1 LIERASMLLEDYREF
16 LPITANTPR
25 LTLSEGHTPLL
36 PVPKLAAAI
45 GVHELYVKLES
56 MNPTGSFKDRGMV
69 MAVAKAVEAGSSCVI
84 CASTGNTSA
93 SAAAYAAR
101 AGIEAVVVVPSGKIA
116 LGKLAQALMYGAR
129 LLVIDGNFDDALRI
143 VREISDS
150 HPLTLV
156 NSVNPYRIDGQATA
170 AYEICDVLGRAPDGL
185 CLPVGNAGNITA
197 YWHGFTQYHRAGK
210 ISTLPRMLGFE
221 AAGSAAIVQG
231 APIAYPETIATAIRI
246 GNPASWCYALSA
258 RDESEGIIDAV
269 TDAQILDS
277 WRDLARME
285 GIFIEPASAAGVA
298 GLRMLVQ
305 QQRVDPQGTYV
316 AVLTGHGLKD
326 PNTAVEQFAAPE
338 PIPANMHA
346 ITKWLGLA

>member
-1 LIERASMLLEDYREF
+1 MLLADYREF
-16 LPITANTPR
+16 LPITDKTPM
-25 LTLSEGHTPLL
+25 LSLSEGDTPLL
-36 PVPKLAAAI
+36 PAPALAKSI
-45 GVHELYVKLES
+45 GVAKLYLKLES

-69 MAVAKAVEAGSSCVI
+69 MAVAKAVEAGSKTVI

-93 SAAAYAAR
+93 AAAAYAAR
-101 AGIEAVVVVPSGKIA
+101 AGIDAVVVVPSGKIA

-143 VREISDS
+143 VREISDK

-197 YWHGFTQYHRAGK
+197 YWAGFKRYKAAGK
-210 ISTLPRMLGFE
+210 IVDMPRILGFE
-221 AAGSAAIVQG
+221 AEGSAAIVQG

-246 GNPASWCYALSA
+246 GNPASWQQAVDA
-258 RDESEGIIDAV
+258 RDESEGIIGSV
-269 TDAQILDS
+269 TDAQILAA
-277 WRDLARME
+277 WREIARLE
-285 GIFIEPASAAGVA
+285 GVFIEPASAAGVA
-298 GLRMLVQ
+298 GLRKLVELNQ
-305 QQRVDPQGTYV
+305 VDRTGTYV

-326 PNTAVEQFAAPE
+326 PNTAVDQFAAPE
-338 PIPANMHA
+338 AIPADLA
-346 ITKWLGLA
+346 TITAWLGL

>member
-1 LIERASMLLEDYREF
+1 MLLSKYREF
-16 LPITANTPR
+16 LPVTDQTPE
-25 LTLSEGHTPLL
+25 LSLGEGNTPLL
-36 PVPKLAAAI
+36 PVPRLAAMI
-45 GVHELYVKLES
+45 GVKKLYVKLES

-69 MAVAKAVEAGSSCVI
+69 MAVAKAIEAGSKTVI

-143 VREISDS
+143 VREISDK

-170 AYEICDVLGRAPDGL
+170 AFEICDELGRAPDGL
-185 CLPVGNAGNITA
+185 LLPVGNAGNITA
-197 YWHGFTQYHRAGK
+197 YWAGFKRYYDAGK
-210 ISTLPRMLGFE
+210 ISALPRMLGFE
-221 AAGSAAIVQG
+221 AEGSAAIVRG
-231 APIAYPETIATAIRI
+231 EPIAYPETIATAIRI
-246 GNPASWCYALSA
+246 GNPASWCYALDA
-258 RDESEGIIDAV
+258 RDQSEGIIDSV
-269 TDAQILDS
+269 TDGEILAA
-277 WRDLARME
+277 WRDLAQNE
-285 GIFIEPASAAGVA
+285 GVFIEPASAAGVA
-298 GLRMLVQ
+298 GLRKLVEAGL
-305 QQRVDPQGTYV
+305 VDRDGTYV

-338 PIPANMHA
+338 PIPAEMNA
-346 ITKWLGLA
+346 IAHWLGLA

>member
-1 LIERASMLLEDYREF
+1 MLLTDYREF
-16 LPITANTPR
+16 LPLTANTPM
-25 LTLSEGHTPLL
+25 LTLGEGHTPLL
-36 PVPKLAAAI
+36 DVPRLAAAV
-45 GVHELYVKLES
+45 GVAKLYVKLES

-69 MAVAKAVEAGSSCVI
+69 MAVAKAVEAGSNCVI

-143 VREISDS
+143 VREISES

-170 AYEICDVLGRAPDGL
+170 AYEICDELGRAPDGL

-197 YWHGFTQYHRAGK
+197 YWHGFKQYHAAGK
-210 ISTLPRMLGFE
+210 IKSLPRMLGFE
-221 AAGSAAIVQG
+221 ASGSAAIVRG
-231 APIAYPETIATAIRI
+231 TPIAYPETIATAIRI
-246 GNPASWCYALSA
+246 GNPASWKQAVAA
-258 RDESEGIIDAV
+258 RDESEGIIGEV
-269 TDAQILDS
+269 TDTEILAS
-277 WRDLARME
+277 WRDLARQE
-285 GIFIEPASAAGVA
+285 GVFIEPASAAGVA
-298 GLRMLVQ
+298 GLRKLVQ
-305 QQRVDPQGTYV
+305 NGQVDRDGTYV

-326 PNTAVEQFAAPE
+326 PNTAVEQFATPE
-338 PIPANMHA
+338 PIPANLDA
-346 ITKWLGLA
+346 IVKWLGL

>member
-1 LIERASMLLEDYREF
+1 MKGCRMLLHKYREY
-16 LPITANTPR
+16 LPVTERTP
-25 LTLSEGHTPLL
+25 LLSLSEGNTPLL
-36 PVPKLAAAI
+36 AAPRLAAAI
-45 GVHELYVKLES
+45 GVKELYLKLES

-69 MAVAKAVEAGSSCVI
+69 MAVAKAIEEGSTSVI

-143 VREISDS
+143 VRDISQH

-185 CLPVGNAGNITA
+185 ALPVGNAGNITA
-197 YWHGFTQYHRAGK
+197 YWAGFRRYHEAGK
-210 ISTLPRMLGFE
+210 INALPRMLGFE

-269 TDAQILDS
+269 TDEQILDS
-277 WRDLARME
+277 WRDLSRLE
-285 GIFIEPASAAGVA
+285 GVFIEPASAAGVA
-298 GLRMLVQ
+298 GLRMLVK
-305 QQRVDPQGTYV
+305 QQRVDPAGTYV

-326 PNTAVEQFAAPE
+326 PNTAVEQFATPE
-338 PIPANMHA
+338 PVPANMDA
-346 ITKWLGLA
+346 ITKWLGL

>member
-1 LIERASMLLEDYREF
+1 MKGCRMLLHKYREY
-16 LPITANTPR
+16 LPVSDRTPM
-25 LTLSEGHTPLL
+25 LSLSEGNTPLL
-36 PVPKLAAAI
+36 SAPRLAAVI
-45 GVHELYVKLES
+45 GVKELYLKLES

-69 MAVAKAVEAGSSCVI
+69 MAVAKAIEEGASSVI

-129 LLVIDGNFDDALRI
+129 LLVIEGNFDDALRI
-143 VREISDS
+143 VRDISQH

-185 CLPVGNAGNITA
+185 ALPVGNAGNITA
-197 YWHGFTQYHRAGK
+197 YWAGFKRYHEAGK
-210 ISTLPRMLGFE
+210 INVLPRMLGFE

-246 GNPASWCYALSA
+246 GNPASWCYALTA

-269 TDAQILDS
+269 TDEQILDS
-277 WRDLARME
+277 WRDLARLE
-285 GIFIEPASAAGVA
+285 GVFIEPASAAGVA
-298 GLRMLVQ
+298 GLRMLVA
-305 QQRVDPQGTYV
+305 QQRVDPAGTYV

-326 PNTAVEQFAAPE
+326 PNTAVDQFATPE
-338 PIPANMHA
+338 PVPAHMDA
-346 ITKWLGLA
+346 ITKWLGL

>member
-1 LIERASMLLEDYREF
+1 MLLEDYRAF
-16 LPITANTPR
+16 LPITAKTPM
-25 LTLSEGHTPLL
+25 LSLSEGHTPLL
-36 PVPKLAAAI
+36 EVPRLAAAV
-45 GVHELYVKLES
+45 GVAKLYVKLES

-69 MAVAKAVEAGSSCVI
+69 MAVAKAIEAGSQSVI

-143 VREISDS
+143 VREISES

-170 AYEICDVLGRAPDGL
+170 AYEICDELGFAPTGL

-197 YWHGFTQYHRAGK
+197 YWHGFKQYQAAGK
-210 ISTLPRMLGFE
+210 ISALPRMLGFE
-221 AAGSAAIVQG
+221 ASGSAAIVRG
-231 APIAYPETIATAIRI
+231 TPIAYPETIATAIRI
-246 GNPASWCYALSA
+246 GNPASWKQAVAA
-258 RDESEGIIDAV
+258 RDESEGIIGEV
-269 TDAQILDS
+269 TDNEILAS
-277 WRDLARME
+277 WRDLARQE
-285 GIFIEPASAAGVA
+285 GVFIEPASAAGVA
-298 GLRMLVQ
+298 GLRKLVQ
-305 QQRVDPQGTYV
+305 TGQVDRDGTYV

-326 PNTAVEQFAAPE
+326 PNTAVEQFATPV
-338 PIPANMHA
+338 PIPANMNA
-346 ITKWLGLA
+346 IVKWLGL

>member
-1 LIERASMLLEDYREF
+1 
-16 LPITANTPR
+16 
-25 LTLSEGHTPLL
+25 
-36 PVPKLAAAI
+36 
-45 GVHELYVKLES
+45 

-69 MAVAKAVEAGSSCVI
+69 MAVAKAIEAGSKSVI

-129 LLVIDGNFDDALRI
+129 LLVIEGNFDDALRI
-143 VREISDS
+143 VREISEQ

-156 NSVNPYRIDGQATA
+156 NSVNPFRIDGQATA

-197 YWHGFTQYHRAGK
+197 YWAGFQRYHRAGK
-210 ISTLPRMLGFE
+210 ITQLPRMLGFE
-221 AAGSAAIVQG
+221 AEGSAAIVRG

-246 GNPASWCYALSA
+246 GNPASWCYALDA
-258 RDESEGIIDAV
+258 RDQSEGIIDSV
-269 TDAQILDS
+269 TDAEILAA
-277 WRDLARME
+277 WRDLAHAE
-285 GIFIEPASAAGVA
+285 GVFIEPASAAGVA
-298 GLRMLVQ
+298 GLRKLVQ
-305 QQRVDPQGTYV
+305 QGQVDCNGTYV

-338 PIPANMHA
+338 PVPADMRA
-346 ITKWLGLA
+346 ITKWLGL

>member
-1 LIERASMLLEDYREF
+1 MKGSRMLLQKYRDY
-16 LPITANTPR
+16 LPVTDRTPM
-25 LTLSEGHTPLL
+25 LSLSEGSTPLL
-36 PVPKLAAAI
+36 AAPRLATAI
-45 GVHELYVKLES
+45 GVKELYLKLES

-69 MAVAKAVEAGSSCVI
+69 MAVAKAIEEGSTSVI

-116 LGKLAQALMYGAR
+116 LGKLAQALMYGAK

-143 VREISDS
+143 VRDISQH

-185 CLPVGNAGNITA
+185 ALPVGNAGNITA
-197 YWHGFTQYHRAGK
+197 YWAGFKRYHDAGK
-210 ISTLPRMLGFE
+210 ISELPRMLGFE

-269 TDAQILDS
+269 TDEQILDS
-277 WRDLARME
+277 WRDLSRLE
-285 GIFIEPASAAGVA
+285 GVFIEPASAAGVA
-298 GLRMLVQ
+298 GLRMLVK
-305 QQRVDPQGTYV
+305 QQRVDPAGTYV

-338 PIPANMHA
+338 PVPANMDA
-346 ITKWLGLA
+346 ITKWLGL

>member
-1 LIERASMLLEDYREF
+1 MKGSRMLLQKYREY
-16 LPITANTPR
+16 LPVTDRTP
-25 LTLSEGHTPLL
+25 LLSLSEGGTPLL
-36 PVPKLAAAI
+36 AAPRLAAAI
-45 GVHELYVKLES
+45 GVKELYLKLES

-69 MAVAKAVEAGSSCVI
+69 MAVAKAIEEGASSVI

-129 LLVIDGNFDDALRI
+129 LLVIEGNFDDALRI
-143 VREISDS
+143 VRDISQQ

-185 CLPVGNAGNITA
+185 ALPVGNAGNITA
-197 YWHGFTQYHRAGK
+197 YWAGFKRYQEAGK
-210 ISTLPRMLGFE
+210 ISELPRMLGFE

-269 TDAQILDS
+269 TDEQILDS
-277 WRDLARME
+277 WRDLSRLE
-285 GIFIEPASAAGVA
+285 GVFIEPASAAGVA

-305 QQRVDPQGTYV
+305 QKRVDPAGTYV

-326 PNTAVEQFAAPE
+326 PNTAVDQFAAPE
-338 PIPANMHA
+338 PVPANMDA
-346 ITKWLGLA
+346 ITKWLGL